1 MNNLTSKN
9 GLTIAIF
16 VIAFVFT
23 GSYLFTASN
32 FSPLSNKSLSDS
44 TIKASDSL
52 TYTCPMHPEVV
63 SDKSGQCPK
72 CGMDLILKE
81 KEKKD
86 EGTNCKD
93 MQKCKEMGCN
103 MDNCKGNSGG
113 CSSECPMM
121 KSDNHKSNGHKHK
134 SGCKGKYC

>member
-9 GLTIAIF
+9 GLTITIF

-72 CGMDLILKE
+72 CGMDLIIKE
-81 KEKKD
+81 KEQKIPDEEKSQRKEEKD
-86 EGTNCKD
+86 TNHDHGFMGMGT
-93 MQKCKEMGCN
+93 EM
-103 MDNCKGNSGG
+103 
-113 CSSECPMM
+113 
-121 KSDNHKSNGHKHK
+121 
-134 SGCKGKYC
+134 